1 MEKSTRNPA
10 LKLWWCELEMSARVD
25 LTTGSDPKS
34 TEGV

>member
-10 LKLWWCELEMSARVD
+10 LKLWWCELARVD